1 MSFYQ
6 KINYVHYE
14 ISSLCLNE
22 MIGQKSTKESPFSR
36 IHFGMSFLA
45 RVSLLTDFDT
55 TVIDS
60 RKPPEVSMSHSEL
73 TAISKRR
80 KDFSK
85 CVSVNN

>member
-6 KINYVHYE
+6 KIKYGHYE
-14 ISSLCLNE
+14 ISSLNE
-22 MIGQKSTKESPFSR
+22 MMRQKSTKESLLSR

-60 RKPPEVSMSHSEL
+60 RKPKSACHIQSLQLSQKEEKIFQNV
-73 TAISKRR
+73 
-80 KDFSK
+80 
-85 CVSVNN
+85 